1 MTDNAL
7 TKNRSRTPKMRTIPQ
22 AYKELKA
29 ADPNSAISLKG
40 LRKMVSNG
48 DIPSVFVQSK
58 NLINV
63 DLLFEHLSCYN
74 QSAIQA

>member
-29 ADPNSAISLKG
+29 ADPNSAISCAKWYQTAISHPYSFN
-40 LRKMVSNG
+40 RKT
-48 DIPSVFVQSK
+48 
-58 NLINV
+58 
-63 DLLFEHLSCYN
+63 
-74 QSAIQA
+74 